1 MFCYKTSNGKSLVS
15 TPTPQKKLS
24 RLPIITPAAHN
35 ESPSQATHALPSKYP
50 IYPQR
55 IQAVQPH
62 TSCLLSHRRMLNL
75 HSLIFPNVC
84 SLSLPSVSS
93 MKQEPLTV
101 SQSPM
106 NPWPKIWDSSSKD
119 QGIVASFFTS
129 SSTSAMTQNPT
140 WLKEKGEP
148 AGSSRCLGTAMILWL
163 DNSWNGMSWDP
174 TSLIYFHFIFQL

>member
-24 RLPIITPAAHN
+24 RLPIITPAAHT

-62 TSCLLSHRRMLNL
+62 TSCLLSHCRMLNL
-75 HSLIFPNVC
+75 PSLVFPNVC
-84 SLSLPSVSS
+84 SLPSPRSLPWSRSHQQFHNHQWT
-93 MKQEPLTV
+93 KT
-101 SQSPM
+101 
-106 NPWPKIWDSSSKD
+106 WDFSSKD
-119 QGIVASFFTS
+119 QRILASFFTS
-129 SSTSAMTQNPT
+129 SSTSALTQNPT
-140 WLKEKGEP
+140 LPKGKGGP

-174 TSLIYFHFIFQL
+174 TSPIYFHFIFQL